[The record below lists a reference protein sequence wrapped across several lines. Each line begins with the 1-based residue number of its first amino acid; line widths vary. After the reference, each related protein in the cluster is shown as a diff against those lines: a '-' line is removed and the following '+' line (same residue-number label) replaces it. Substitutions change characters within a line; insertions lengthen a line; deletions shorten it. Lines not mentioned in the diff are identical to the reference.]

1 MGTERIMVTPGALK
15 RNVKMMWE
23 ALDLLE
29 EEHTGFAIHVSGAG
43 NADLSMKEYAAVLHT
58 GTIVSVAAE
67 YEIKKTDEE
76 LSAFYL
82 VVADVCAKTEQLW
95 YERELKNDEYEGSET
110 DRVAIIVGQSSSAR
124 AKNPEAFTIDTDI
137 DLSQERQGV
146 VGAIMSRQPRHLL
159 CLVGGQTYVP
169 THSF

>member
-1 MGTERIMVTPGALK
+1 
-15 RNVKMMWE
+15 
-23 ALDLLE
+23 
-29 EEHTGFAIHVSGAG
+29 
-43 NADLSMKEYAAVLHT
+43 MKEYAAVLFT

-110 DRVAIIVGQSSSAR
+110 DRVVIIVGQSSSAR
-124 AKNPEAFTIDTDI
+124 NWASLGERTSFDKDIVLSPE
-137 DLSQERQGV
+137 LQGV
-146 VGAIMSRQPRHLL
+146 SGAIMSRQPSHLSS
-159 CLVGGQTYVP
+159 LVGGQTYARSLILVFP
-169 THSF
+169 DGPKINQEQPIRNALSSTTVTFNTSYDIVGPPWAAVYI